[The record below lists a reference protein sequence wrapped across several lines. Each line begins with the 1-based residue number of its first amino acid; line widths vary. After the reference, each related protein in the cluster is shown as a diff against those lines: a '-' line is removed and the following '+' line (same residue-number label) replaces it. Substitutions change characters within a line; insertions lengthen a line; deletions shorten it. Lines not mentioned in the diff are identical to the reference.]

1 MSRRDNRL
9 TASRRGLYLSGV
21 PLFPEVQAVLERI
34 AQFLRLDG
42 AELTRKLAQVVIIW
56 LLAWAAMRLTRL
68 AARRI
73 ERLVDD
79 GNAAVTTLRE
89 KRGITIAQLLRTV
102 GGTTIL
108 VVAFLLTLNLFVEIG
123 PLLAGAGIIGLAIS
137 FGAQSLVKD
146 FISGFFILFED
157 QFAVG
162 DVIEAAGKSGVVE
175 RMSLRVVVLRDL
187 QGVLHVIPNGEI
199 KVVSN
204 KTRGWSRAVIDV
216 GVAYDVD
223 IDHALDV
230 LRDEVAR
237 FSAEPAWKGRLEGAV
252 EVPGVESLGDSAV
265 VIRVL
270 ARTQPGSQWDVAR
283 ELRRRLKNR
292 LDAEGLEIPFPQRK
306 VHVKVEGPAGPAGTT
321 EAEAAAGGA

>member
-1 MSRRDNRL
+1 
-9 TASRRGLYLSGV
+9 V
-21 PLFPEVQAVLERI
+21 PFFPEVQAVLERV

-56 LLAWAAMRLTRL
+56 LLAWVAMRLTRL

-73 ERLVDD
+73 EHLVAEGD
-79 GNAAVTTLRE
+79 AAVATLRE

-108 VVAFLLTLNLFVEIG
+108 IVAFLLTLNLFVEIG
-123 PLLAGAGIIGLAIS
+123 PLLAGAGILGLAIS

-187 QGVLHVIPNGEI
+187 QGTLHVIPNGEI

-216 GVAYDVD
+216 GVAYDAD
-223 IDHALDV
+223 IDQALAV
-230 LRDEVAR
+230 LRDEAAR
-237 FSAEPAWKGRLEGAV
+237 FAADPVWKERLEGAV
-252 EVPGVESLGDSAV
+252 EVPGVEALGDSAV
-265 VIRVL
+265 VIRLL

-283 ELRRRLKNR
+283 ELRRRLKTR
-292 LDAEGLEIPFPQRK
+292 LDAEGLEIPFPQRR
-306 VHVKVEGPAGPAGTT
+306 VHVKVEGPAGPAGPAGAAGPV
-321 EAEAAAGGA
+321 EAAAAGGA

>member
-1 MSRRDNRL
+1 V
-9 TASRRGLYLSGV
+9 A
-21 PLFPEVQAVLERI
+21 
-34 AQFLRLDG
+34 
-42 AELTRKLAQVVIIW
+42 IIW
-56 LLAWAAMRLTRL
+56 LLAWGAMRLIRL
-68 AARRI
+68 TARRI
-73 ERLVDD
+73 ERLVNEGDPT
-79 GNAAVTTLRE
+79 VTSLRE

-102 GGTTIL
+102 GGTTVMVI
-108 VVAFLLTLNLFVEIG
+108 AFLLTLNLFVEIG
-123 PLLAGAGIIGLAIS
+123 PLLAGAGIIGLAVS

-175 RMSLRVVVLRDL
+175 RMSLRVVVLRDI
-187 QGVLHVIPNGEI
+187 QGVLHMIPNGEI

-216 GVAYDVD
+216 GIAYDAD

-230 LRDEVAR
+230 LRDEGAR
-237 FSAEPAWKGRLEGAV
+237 FSADPAWKVRLEGPV

-265 VIRVL
+265 VVRVL

-283 ELRRRLKNR
+283 ELRRRLKKR
-292 LDAEGLEIPFPQRK
+292 LDGEGLEIPFPQRK
-306 VHVKVEGPAGPAGTT
+306 VHVKVEGSAAPAGTVET
-321 EAEAAAGGA
+321 AAAAGSA

>member
-1 MSRRDNRL
+1 M
-9 TASRRGLYLSGV
+9 A
-21 PLFPEVQAVLERI
+21 
-34 AQFLRLDG
+34 
-42 AELTRKLAQVVIIW
+42 IIW
-56 LLAWAAMRLTRL
+56 LLAWGAMRLIRL
-68 AARRI
+68 TARRI
-73 ERLVDD
+73 ERLVNEGDPT
-79 GNAAVTTLRE
+79 VTSLRE

-102 GGTTIL
+102 GGTTVMVI
-108 VVAFLLTLNLFVEIG
+108 AFLLTLNLFVEIG
-123 PLLAGAGIIGLAIS
+123 PLLAGAGIIGLAVS

-175 RMSLRVVVLRDL
+175 RMSLRVVVLRDI
-187 QGVLHVIPNGEI
+187 QGVLHMIPNGEI

-216 GVAYDVD
+216 GIAYDAD

-230 LRDEVAR
+230 LRDEGAR
-237 FSAEPAWKGRLEGAV
+237 FSADPAWKVRLEGPV

-265 VIRVL
+265 VVRVL

-283 ELRRRLKNR
+283 ELRRRLKKR
-292 LDAEGLEIPFPQRK
+292 LDGEGLEIPFPQRK
-306 VHVKVEGPAGPAGTT
+306 VHVKVEGSAAPAGTVET
-321 EAEAAAGGA
+321 AAAAGSA

>member
-1 MSRRDNRL
+1 VTLVLDI
-9 TASRRGLYLSGV
+9 
-21 PLFPEVQAVLERI
+21 QAIAERA

-56 LLAWAAMRLTRL
+56 LLAWAATRL
-68 AARRI
+68 VRLAERRI
-73 ERLVDD
+73 ERMVDD
-79 GNAAVTTLRE
+79 GDPTVTTLRE
-89 KRGITIAQLLRTV
+89 KRGLTMAQLLRTV

-108 VVAFLLTLNLFVEIG
+108 LVAFLLTLNLFVEIG

-157 QFAVG
+157 QFVVG

-187 QGVLHVIPNGEI
+187 EGVMHVIPNGEI

-204 KTRGWSRAVIDV
+204 KTRDWSRAVIDV
-216 GVAYDVD
+216 GVGHEADV
-223 IDHALDV
+223 DHALDV
-230 LRDEVAR
+230 LRDEGAR
-237 FSAEPAWKGRLEGAV
+237 FSADPGWRARLDGPV
-252 EVPGVESLGDSAV
+252 DVPGVELLGENAV

-270 ARTQPGSQWDVAR
+270 SRTQPGSQWDVAR
-283 ELRRRLKNR
+283 ELRRRIKKR
-292 LDAEGLEIPFPQRK
+292 FDAEGLESPVPQRR
-306 VHVKVEGPAGPAGTT
+306 VHVKVEGSAGPAGTVAT
-321 EAEAAAGGA
+321 VETAAAAGGA

>member
-1 MSRRDNRL
+1 
-9 TASRRGLYLSGV
+9 V
-21 PLFPEVQAVLERI
+21 PFLPDLQAIAEQV

-42 AELTRKLAQVVIIW
+42 AELSRKAAQVVVIW
-56 LLAWAAMRLTRL
+56 LLAWGAMRLIRL
-68 AARRI
+68 TARRI
-73 ERLVDD
+73 ERMVDD
-79 GNAAVTTLRE
+79 GDATMTTLRE
-89 KRGITIAQLLRTV
+89 KRGMTIAQLLRTI
-102 GGTTIL
+102 GGTTTI

-157 QFAVG
+157 QFVVG

-175 RMSLRVVVLRDL
+175 RMSLRVVALRDL
-187 QGVLHVIPNGEI
+187 QGTLHIIPNGEI

-204 KTRGWSRAVIDV
+204 KTRGWSRAAIDV
-216 GVAYDVD
+216 GIAYDAD
-223 IDHALDV
+223 IDHALEV
-230 LRDEVAR
+230 LRDEAAR
-237 FSAEPAWKGRLEGAV
+237 FSADPAWKGRLEGAV

-265 VIRVL
+265 VVRML

-283 ELRRRLKNR
+283 ELRRRLKKR

-306 VHVKVEGPAGPAGTT
+306 VHVKVEGSAGPAGTVET
-321 EAEAAAGGA
+321 AAAAGSA

>member
-1 MSRRDNRL
+1 VALVLD
-9 TASRRGLYLSGV
+9 
-21 PLFPEVQAVLERI
+21 VQAIVERA

-56 LLAWAAMRLTRL
+56 LLAWPASRLIRL

-73 ERLVDD
+73 EHMVDD
-79 GNAAVTTLRE
+79 GDPTVTTLRE
-89 KRGITIAQLLRTV
+89 KRGLTMAQLLRTV
-102 GGTTIL
+102 GGTTVL
-108 VVAFLLTLNLFVEIG
+108 LVAFLLTLNLFVEIG

-157 QFAVG
+157 QFVVG

-187 QGVLHVIPNGEI
+187 EGVMHVIPNGEI

-204 KTRGWSRAVIDV
+204 KTRDWSRAVIDV
-216 GVAYDVD
+216 GVGHEADV
-223 IDHALDV
+223 DHALDV
-230 LRDEVAR
+230 LRDEGAR
-237 FSAEPAWKGRLEGAV
+237 FSADPGWKARLDGPV
-252 EVPGVESLGDSAV
+252 DVPGVEVLSENAV

-270 ARTQPGSQWDVAR
+270 SRTQPGSQWDVAR
-283 ELRRRLKNR
+283 ELRRRIKNR
-292 LDAEGLEIPFPQRK
+292 LDAEGLETPVPQRR
-306 VHVKVEGPAGPAGTT
+306 VHVKVEGSAGPAGTVAT
-321 EAEAAAGGA
+321 AAAAGGA

>member
-1 MSRRDNRL
+1 MPFLLD
-9 TASRRGLYLSGV
+9 
-21 PLFPEVQAVLERI
+21 VQALAARL

-42 AELTRKLAQVVIIW
+42 AELTRKLVQVAIIW
-56 LLAWAAMRLTRL
+56 LLAWAAMRLIRVT
-68 AARRI
+68 ARRI
-73 ERLVDD
+73 ERLVNEGDPT
-79 GNAAVTTLRE
+79 VTSLRE

-102 GGTTIL
+102 GGTTVM

-123 PLLAGAGIIGLAIS
+123 PLLAGAGIIGLAVS

-175 RMSLRVVVLRDL
+175 RMSLRVVVLRDVH
-187 QGVLHVIPNGEI
+187 GVLHMIPNGEI

-216 GVAYDVD
+216 GIAYDAD

-230 LRDEVAR
+230 LRDEGAR
-237 FSAEPAWKGRLEGAV
+237 FSADPAWKARLEGPV

-265 VIRVL
+265 VVRVL

-283 ELRRRLKNR
+283 ELRRRLKKR
-292 LDAEGLEIPFPQRK
+292 LDSEGLEIPFPQRK
-306 VHVKVEGPAGPAGTT
+306 VHVKVEGSAAPAGTVET
-321 EAEAAAGGA
+321 AAAAGSA

>member
-1 MSRRDNRL
+1 M
-9 TASRRGLYLSGV
+9 
-21 PLFPEVQAVLERI
+21 PLLLEAQAVLERI
-34 AQFLRLDG
+34 AQFLKLDG
-42 AELTRKLAQVVIIW
+42 AELTRKLAQVLVIW

-79 GNAAVTTLRE
+79 GDDAVTTRRE
-89 KRGITIAQLLRTV
+89 KRGLTIAQLLRTV

-108 VVAFLLTLNLFVEIG
+108 AVAFLLTLNLFVEIG
-123 PLLAGAGIIGLAIS
+123 PLLAGAGILGLAIS

-157 QFAVG
+157 QFSVG

-187 QGVLHVIPNGEI
+187 RGVLHIIPNGEI

-204 KTRGWSRAVIDV
+204 MTRGWSRAVIDV
-216 GVAYDVD
+216 GVAYDTD

-230 LRDEVAR
+230 VRDEAAR

-252 EVPGVESLGDSAV
+252 EVPGVESLADSAV
-265 VIRVL
+265 VIRLL

-283 ELRRRLKNR
+283 ELRRRLKKR

-306 VHVKVEGPAGPAGTT
+306 VHVKVEGAAGPASLPPGTV
-321 EAEAAAGGA
+321 EAAAAGGA

>member
-1 MSRRDNRL
+1 MPFLPD
-9 TASRRGLYLSGV
+9 
-21 PLFPEVQAVLERI
+21 VQAIVERV
-34 AQFLRLDG
+34 AEFLRLDG
-42 AELTRKLAQVVIIW
+42 AELTRKLAQVVVIW
-56 LLAWAAMRLTRL
+56 LLAWAANRLIRL

-73 ERLVDD
+73 ERMVDD
-79 GNAAVTTLRE
+79 GNPTLTTLRE

-102 GGTTIL
+102 GGTTVV

-175 RMSLRVVVLRDL
+175 RMSLRVVALRDL
-187 QGVLHVIPNGEI
+187 QGTLHIIPNGEI

-204 KTRGWSRAVIDV
+204 KTRGWSRAAIDV
-216 GVAYDVD
+216 GIAYDAD
-223 IDHALDV
+223 IDQALDV
-230 LRDEVAR
+230 LRDEVGR
-237 FSAEPAWKGRLEGAV
+237 FSADPAWKGRLEGPV
-252 EVPGVESLGDSAV
+252 EVPGVESLGDSSV
-265 VIRVL
+265 VVRVL

-283 ELRRRLKNR
+283 ELRRRLKKR
-292 LDAEGLEIPFPQRK
+292 LDTEGLEIPFPQRK
-306 VHVKVEGPAGPAGTT
+306 VHVKVEGSAGPAGTVET
-321 EAEAAAGGA
+321 AAAAGSA

>member
-1 MSRRDNRL
+1 
-9 TASRRGLYLSGV
+9 V
-21 PLFPEVQAVLERI
+21 PFLPDVQAIVERV
-34 AQFLRLDG
+34 AEFLRLDG
-42 AELTRKLAQVVIIW
+42 AELTRKLAQVVVIW
-56 LLAWAAMRLTRL
+56 LLAWAANRLIRL

-73 ERLVDD
+73 ERMVDD
-79 GNAAVTTLRE
+79 GNPTLTTLRE

-102 GGTTIL
+102 GGTTVV

-175 RMSLRVVVLRDL
+175 RMSLRVVALRDL
-187 QGVLHVIPNGEI
+187 QGTLHIIPNGEI

-204 KTRGWSRAVIDV
+204 KTRGWSRAAIDV
-216 GVAYDVD
+216 GIAYDAD
-223 IDHALDV
+223 IDQALDV
-230 LRDEVAR
+230 LRDEVGR
-237 FSAEPAWKGRLEGAV
+237 FSADPAWKGRLEGPV
-252 EVPGVESLGDSAV
+252 EVPGVESLGDSSV
-265 VIRVL
+265 VVRVL

-283 ELRRRLKNR
+283 ELRRRLKKR
-292 LDAEGLEIPFPQRK
+292 LDTEGLEIPFPQRK
-306 VHVKVEGPAGPAGTT
+306 VHVKVEGSAGPAGTVET
-321 EAEAAAGGA
+321 AAAAGSA

>member
-1 MSRRDNRL
+1 
-9 TASRRGLYLSGV
+9 V
-21 PLFPEVQAVLERI
+21 PLLLDVQTVLERI

-42 AELTRKLAQVVIIW
+42 AELTRKLAQVLVIW
-56 LLAWAAMRLTRL
+56 LLAWAAMHLTRL

-73 ERLVDD
+73 ERLVDGGD
-79 GNAAVTTLRE
+79 DAVATRRE
-89 KRGITIAQLLRTV
+89 RRGLTIAQLLRTV

-108 VVAFLLTLNLFVEIG
+108 AVAFLLTLNLFVEIG
-123 PLLAGAGIIGLAIS
+123 PLLAGAGILGLAIS

-187 QGVLHVIPNGEI
+187 QGVLHIIPNGEI

-216 GVAYDVD
+216 GVAYDAD
-223 IDHALDV
+223 IDQALAV
-230 LRDEVAR
+230 LRDEAAR

-252 EVPGVESLGDSAV
+252 EVPGVESLSDSAV
-265 VIRVL
+265 VIRIL
-270 ARTQPGSQWDVAR
+270 ARTRPGSQWDVAR
-283 ELRRRLKNR
+283 ELRRRLKKR

-306 VHVKVEGPAGPAGTT
+306 VHVKMEGSAGPTASLPTGTV
-321 EAEAAAGGA
+321 EAAAAGGA